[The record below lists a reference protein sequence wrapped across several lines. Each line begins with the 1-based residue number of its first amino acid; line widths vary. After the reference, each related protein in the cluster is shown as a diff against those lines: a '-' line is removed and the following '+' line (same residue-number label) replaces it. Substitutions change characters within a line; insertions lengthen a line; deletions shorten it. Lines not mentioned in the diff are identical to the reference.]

1 MHPTLHSL
9 HVNHISVQKYTPNN
23 THPILRIR
31 EMYTDIYV
39 QSYAS
44 HSTYQDTYTDIYKQ
58 SYASH
63 STYENIVYHANANA
77 KKKLKRCPA
86 KLSRGLVKPYGM
98 ACTTNKSITT
108 SNLMQNI

>member
-1 MHPTLHSL
+1 MYEAICITFYIFFIQIIYECP
-9 HVNHISVQKYTPNN
+9 IYTPNN

-44 HSTYQDTYTDIYKQ
+44 HSTYQDTYTDIYTQ
-58 SYASH
+58 SYAPH
-63 STYENIVYHANANA
+63 PTYENMYTHANT
-77 KKKLKRCPA
+77 KIKLMRCSA

-108 SNLMQNI
+108 SPS